1 MVQAGVVDVIDMARA
16 TTTENISGKV
26 HMDPAAAVRTI
37 DSVQAA
43 TSEKLQSI
51 CSYRIGRE

>member
-1 MVQAGVVDVIDMARA
+1 MAQARVVDVVDMARA
-16 TTTENISGKV
+16 ATTENISGKV
-26 HMDPAAAVRTI
+26 HMDLAAVVRTI
-37 DSVQAA
+37 DSVQAT

>member
-1 MVQAGVVDVIDMARA
+1 MVDVIDMARA
-16 TTTENISGKV
+16 MTTENISGKV
-26 HMDPAAAVRTI
+26 HMDLATAVRTV

-51 CSYRIGRE
+51 CSYRIGQE

>member
-16 TTTENISGKV
+16 ATTENISGKV
-26 HMDPAAAVRTI
+26 HMDPAAVVRTI

-51 CSYRIGRE
+51 CSYRIGQE

>member
-16 TTTENISGKV
+16 ATTENISGKV
-26 HMDPAAAVRTI
+26 HMDSATVVRTV
-37 DSVQAA
+37 DSVQAT
-43 TSEKLQSI
+43 TSEKLQSM

>member
-1 MVQAGVVDVIDMARA
+1 MVDVIDMARA
-16 TTTENISGKV
+16 TTENISGKV
-26 HMDPAAAVRTI
+26 HMDLAAAVRTI
-37 DSVQAA
+37 DSVQAT

>member
-1 MVQAGVVDVIDMARA
+1 MAQARVVDVIDMARA
-16 TTTENISGKV
+16 MTTENISGKV
-26 HMDPAAAVRTI
+26 HMDLATAVRTV

-51 CSYRIGRE
+51 CSYRIGQE

>member
-1 MVQAGVVDVIDMARA
+1 MAQARVVDVIDMARA